1 MNKITVLDT
10 LKQQGA
16 RMTSVRS
23 AMVDIF
29 TNTHEP
35 LSASQILE
43 MLKKYKIRA
52 NKTTVYREI
61 TFLLEGK
68 VIVGVTLHGDQKM
81 YELLK
86 DHHHH
91 LVCQNCHSIEEVD
104 FDEIE
109 ELLTKLEKK
118 MKKKNK
124 FSKILHS
131 LEFFGVCQK
140 CTS

>member
-35 LSASQILE
+35 LSAGEILE
-43 MLKKYKIRA
+43 TLKKYKLKA

-68 VIVGVTLHGDQKM
+68 VIVPVTFQGGEKL

-109 ELLTKLEKK
+109 ELLTNVEKK